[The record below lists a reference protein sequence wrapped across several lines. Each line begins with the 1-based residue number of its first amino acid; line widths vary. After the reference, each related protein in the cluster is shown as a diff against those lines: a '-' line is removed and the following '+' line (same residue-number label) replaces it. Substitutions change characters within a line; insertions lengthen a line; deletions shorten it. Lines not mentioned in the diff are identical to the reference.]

1 VLVELVEP
9 LNDMKMLFGKKKN
22 QEREDTGQQ
31 QGFNNGA
38 ENPFLKP
45 GDIIRLRS
53 RDGKFQVASTDHDG
67 FTVLSYPAKR
77 HSSSPIRCQWEDF
90 RHWSR
95 Q

>member
-1 VLVELVEP
+1 
-9 LNDMKMLFGKKKN
+9 MLFGKKKN
-22 QEREDTGQQ
+22 REQEATSAQQ
-31 QGFNNGA
+31 NSPHPISSGA

-53 RDGKFQVASTDHDG
+53 RDGKFQVASTDHEG
-67 FTVLSYPAKR
+67 FTVCHYPVKHGGA
-77 HSSSPIRCQWEDF
+77 HTIRCQWEDF

>member
-1 VLVELVEP
+1 
-9 LNDMKMLFGKKKN
+9 MLFGKKKN
-22 QEREDTGQQ
+22 REREAAVEKQNSQ
-31 QGFNNGA
+31 QGFSGGA

-53 RDGKFQVASTDHDG
+53 REGKFQVASTDHDG
-67 FTVLSYPAKR
+67 FTVQHYPVK
-77 HSSSPIRCQWEDF
+77 HSGARLIQCQWEDF